1 MICLELFSFDFSK
14 FLSEEFI
21 KEYWLECIII
31 FILGIVIGVTI
42 MRLINNQQ
50 IKNNKSEKKRL
61 SNWESDL
68 KKLEEKLAMKEDQ
81 LEDAK
86 FLSQHNLSNKKFIK
100 K

>member
-68 KKLEEKLAMKEDQ
+68 KKLEEKLAMKEAQ